1 MTISKDTIIRS
12 LVLIVALINQVL
24 TTLGKNPLPFSDD
37 LIYELITVMVT
48 VAASIVAWWKNNSF
62 TKKAILADNYLHNL
76 KEKTE

>member
-1 MTISKDTIIRS
+1 MTISKDTIIRT

-24 TTLGKNPLPFSDD
+24 TTLGKNPLSFSDD
-37 LIYELITVMVT
+37 LIYELITVMAT

>member
-37 LIYELITVMVT
+37 LIYELITVMAT

>member
-37 LIYELITVMVT
+37 LIYELITVMAT

-62 TKKAILADNYLHNL
+62 TKKAILADGYLHNL